1 MARAIKVTNRF
12 TGDTSVYDGVEAFRR
27 DAKGS
32 CYDVSLMGIIDLL
45 ADAYAAGRA
54 TKTYEWMLGVAIG

>member
-12 TGDTSVYDGVEAFRR
+12 TGNTSVYDGVETFRR
-27 DAKGS
+27 DAKDS
-32 CYDVSLMGIIDLL
+32 CYDISLKGIIDLI
-45 ADAYAAGRA
+45 ADAYAEGRT